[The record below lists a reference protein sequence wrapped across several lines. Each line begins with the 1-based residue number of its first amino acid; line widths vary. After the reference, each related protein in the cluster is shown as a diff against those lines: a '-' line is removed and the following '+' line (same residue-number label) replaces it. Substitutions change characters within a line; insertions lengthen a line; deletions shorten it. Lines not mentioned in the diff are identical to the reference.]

1 MKRSRIVSVCLA
13 SVAIICFGIA
23 VWALASVVQ
32 RLDADAP
39 LDVVPTSER
48 ASQTPTPTVPTSDS
62 ADDATATSRASRTLT
77 ATDSSKPEAPAV
89 ETSAPEQ
96 TQPLSFADPVGL
108 PHDLTIKCTGREKP
122 VASSKS
128 LVASTAAVGS
138 KWSPVRGTV
147 EWWSP
152 HPLPGHDS
160 PYAAVIGAHV
170 TYNDEPDVFR
180 NLDEVVPG
188 CEVIIGYDSGDIVTF
203 EATEAPTGMDKTEFP
218 TAPQY
223 DHYWEP
229 TEPGVWLT
237 VITCD
242 REAEHRPNGES
253 TKNLVFSAKRT
264 S

>member
-13 SVAIICFGIA
+13 SVAFICFGIA
-23 VWALASVVQ
+23 MWALASVVQ
-32 RLDADAP
+32 RLDMDAP
-39 LDVVPTSER
+39 LDVVPTSGR
-48 ASQTPTPTVPTSDS
+48 PSQMSASTAPTSDS
-62 ADDATATSRASRTLT
+62 ADDAVATSRASRTAT
-77 ATDSSKPEAPAV
+77 VTDSSKPEAPAV
-89 ETSAPEQ
+89 ESSSPEQ
-96 TQPLSFADPVGL
+96 TQPVNFADPVGL
-108 PHDLTIKCTGREKP
+108 PSYLVIECAGREEP
-122 VASSKS
+122 IASVKS
-128 LVASTAAVGS
+128 LAASTAAIGS
-138 KWSPVRGTV
+138 KWSPARGTA

-152 HPLPGHDS
+152 HPLPGYDS
-160 PYAAVIGAHV
+160 PYAAVVGAHV

-188 CEVIIGYDSGDIVTF
+188 CEVIIGYDSGDVVTF

-242 REAEHRPNGES
+242 REAEHRPDGES